1 MSAHECQVEKG
12 LAAGGT
18 IHLPGTVEVG
28 GRHLGGGGCGWVIP
42 YCATDPLT
50 GVQECCTLMRFWL
63 CPCCWWAHCPWWCHT
78 GDRRERSR
86 LGTRE
91 SKRSAKTIR
100 SVFERQL
107 SRGGRKSIGIYML
120 YFLRSFQRTKCTTC
134 SDPFR
139 HQNAQTD
146 QNSLAVKAAKYMKE
160 ISLL

>member
-1 MSAHECQVEKG
+1 MCTTGRPVPRQSGHLQESSFPLWTPG
-12 LAAGGT
+12 LVMPRPCHKHCSFGPWER
-18 IHLPGTVEVG
+18 L
-28 GRHLGGGGCGWVIP
+28 R
-42 YCATDPLT
+42 D
-50 GVQECCTLMRFWL
+50 QECCTLMRFWL